1 MMEVR
6 MRTSRFLTMVG
17 VLLATA
23 FVLAQTNQAAAVV
36 GRWEGQRQAEGRVD
50 NIALVFTE
58 AAKGLSGEVLLNGQI
73 FDQMSNIVVSQNK
86 VTFSMGDLDCA
97 GTLEGNAMRLTAHFQ
112 DRDLWTM
119 SLAKKD
125 KD

>member
-1 MMEVR
+1 
-6 MRTSRFLTMVG
+6 MRKSRFLTMVG
-17 VLLATA
+17 VLFATA
-23 FVLAQTNQAAAVV
+23 FVLAQANQSAAVV

-58 AAKGLSGEVLLNGQI
+58 APKGLTGEVLLNGQV

-86 VTFSMGDLDCA
+86 VTFGMGEVDFA
-97 GTLEGNAMRLTAHFQ
+97 GTLDGNAMRLTAHFQ
-112 DRDLWTM
+112 DRDLWAM
-119 SLAKKD
+119 SLVKKD

>member
-1 MMEVR
+1 
-6 MRTSRFLTMVG
+6 MRKSGILTMIG
-17 VLLATA
+17 VMFATA
-23 FVLAQTNQAAAVV
+23 FVLAQADSSAAVV

-50 NIALVFTE
+50 SVALVFTQ
-58 AAKGLSGEVLLNGQI
+58 AAKGLTGEVLLNGQV

-86 VTFSMGDLDCA
+86 LTFSMGDLDFA
-97 GTLEGNAMRLTAHFQ
+97 GTIDGTSMRLTAHFQ

-119 SLAKKD
+119 SLTKKD

>member
-1 MMEVR
+1 
-6 MRTSRFLTMVG
+6 MRKSGILMLIG
-17 VLLATA
+17 VMFAAAL
-23 FVLAQTNQAAAVV
+23 VMAQADPSAAVV

-50 NIALVFTE
+50 NIALVFTQ
-58 AAKGLSGEVLLNGQI
+58 AAKGLTGEVLLNGQV

-86 VTFSMGDLDCA
+86 VTFSMSGLDLA
-97 GTLEGNAMRLTAHFQ
+97 GTLDGNAMRLTAHFQ

-119 SLAKKD
+119 SLTKKD